1 MRVVIPVK
9 NRTDVFHDNMFKAPL
24 FAVYTIDHIEPNV
37 YCTCID
43 IINNPYSSPDDIS
56 PEHFENHGICDPES
70 CTMEHI
76 TEHYILSHRMKSCD
90 YVLADHFCANM
101 TKALQEKGVAIYKI
115 SPFLHSPDIAIKNF
129 ILGVSLASKLQHIHF
144 RT

>member
-1 MRVVIPVK
+1 MLVWVPVK
-9 NRTDVFHDNMFKAPL
+9 NQTDVYHNNIFRAPF
-24 FAVYTIDHIEPNV
+24 FALYAIDRVKSNV
-37 YCTCID
+37 YCSCID
-43 IINNPYSSPDDIS
+43 LIRNPYSCLKNMNQELSQ
-56 PEHFENHGICDPES
+56 NYGICDPES

-76 TEHYILSHRMKSCD
+76 TEHYILSHRIKSCD
-90 YVLADHFCANM
+90 YVLADHFCETM
-101 TKALQEKGVAIYKI
+101 TKALQEKGVTIYKI